1 MPSRTS
7 VPSRFMRCAS
17 WLVLSLLVITQ
28 GGFLFAGFQGFRG
41 SAVGGVSIDVEGV
54 VAPPR
59 DDARLRL
66 ATELRKEIR
75 EPAAELTMP
84 VGMRMVSLKALE
96 AACQDALA
104 HNMGRLP
111 EEVRFLAGLQ
121 RIQYVL
127 VYPEENDIVLAGP
140 GEGWKVDD
148 LGNVVGITS
157 GRPVLQLDDFL
168 IALRSTE
175 AARNGGITVSIDPT
189 PEGSRR
195 LTQLLSNKRPQG
207 TITPA
212 LAAEMKEA
220 FGPQQVTITGVPPT
234 SHFARI
240 LTAADY
246 HMKRIAMNID
256 ESPVRTLP
264 SYLEMIRGSSSRE
277 IESSTPRWWLACNYE
292 PLATSDDELAWEL
305 RGPGVKA
312 MTEDEVVGTDGSRKG
327 KGTTSPKAQKWAD
340 LMTKEYDALS
350 GRDVVFGELRN
361 LMDLCVVGALL
372 QKENLWAKAGLSAPL
387 LTESASELKTEIWH
401 APKKIAPEISFL
413 RSKGGVI
420 VSASGGV
427 AVESWAVADRKETV
441 AAVAEVRQQA
451 ARKNAKAMW
460 WQ

>member
-1 MPSRTS
+1 MRRRTS
-7 VPSRFMRCAS
+7 VPSRVNS
-17 WLVLSLLVITQ
+17 VLTWLVLAQLVLACC
-28 GGFLFAGFQGFRG
+28 GLVYAGFQGFRG
-41 SAVGGVSIDVEGV
+41 SAVGGISIDVGGV

-59 DDARLRL
+59 EDARLRL

-75 EPAAELTMP
+75 EPGADLAMP

-111 EEVRFLAGLQ
+111 EEVRFLAGIQ

-127 VYPEENDIVLAGP
+127 IYPEENDIVLAGP

-157 GRPVLQLDDFL
+157 GRPVLQLDDLL
-168 IALRSTE
+168 IALRTAD
-175 AARNGGITVSIDPT
+175 AARNGGISVSIDPT

-195 LTQLLSNKRPQG
+195 LTQLLSQKPQG
-207 TITPA
+207 GLTPA
-212 LAAEMKEA
+212 LEAAMKEA
-220 FGPQQVTITGVPPT
+220 FGPQQITITGVPAT

-246 HMKRIAMNID
+246 HMKRIAMNLD
-256 ESPVRTLP
+256 ESPVRGLP
-264 SYLEMIRGSSSRE
+264 SYLEMIKSSGGRNV
-277 IESSTPRWWLACNYE
+277 ESSTPRWWLACNYE
-292 PLATSDDELAWEL
+292 PLAASDDGLAWEL

-312 MTEDEVVGTDGSRKG
+312 MTEDEVVAADGSRKG

-350 GRDVVFGELRN
+350 GKDVVFGELRN
-361 LMDLCVVGALL
+361 LMDMCVVGALL
-372 QKENLWAKAGLSAPL
+372 QKENLWGKSGLSAPL
-387 LTESASELKTEIWH
+387 LMGESSELKTEVWH
-401 APKKIAPEISFL
+401 APKTVAPEISYI
-413 RSKGGVI
+413 RSKAGVI
-420 VSASGGV
+420 VSASGGIS
-427 AVESWAVADRKETV
+427 VESWAVADRKEVDAT
-441 AAVAEVRQQA
+441 VAEVRQKA
-451 ARKNAKAMW
+451 TRKDTKALW